1 MSPAGVVGSLNL
13 MRRPTVG
20 ILLIVIALTLPVVAC
35 ERSWPRWLVLVSGA
49 LAFLGFFK
57 ANYGRI
63 EIVDGRGGIPRV
75 IASALAANSIICAV
89 LFEVGHLLA
98 HL

>member
-1 MSPAGVVGSLNL
+1 MSPAGVAGSLNL
-13 MRRPTVG
+13 MMRPTF
-20 ILLIVIALTLPVVAC
+20 ILLIVIALTLPVVAGA
-35 ERSWPRWLVLVSGA
+35 RSWPWWLVLVSGA